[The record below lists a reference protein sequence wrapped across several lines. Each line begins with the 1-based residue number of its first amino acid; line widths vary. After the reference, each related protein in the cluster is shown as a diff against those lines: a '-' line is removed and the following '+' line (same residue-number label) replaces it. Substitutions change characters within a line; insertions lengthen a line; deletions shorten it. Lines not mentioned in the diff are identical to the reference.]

1 MKKFL
6 YTITITLCCL
16 LTCTPSQVLGSNEKA
31 DWPVHLRILAGPEGG
46 QWFTLSDPVAR
57 ILSQEVLPSTYRK
70 GGGISNIQNL
80 NKRIGDMGFSLT
92 SFLGG
97 AVSGAPE
104 YSDIKTDS
112 ISVIGNV
119 YPQVLYFLVRT
130 EFLTKHHITDLGD
143 LLKLHAPVRL
153 ALLKKGTASE
163 FFIRILFKYG
173 YNMNYALLRGQGWRI
188 FFNNYPETADEFVSG
203 NLDCFAYT
211 AGTHVPLLLDMENYT
226 KFTALPISDKVLNKL
241 AKKFKFGNY
250 VISPN
255 VYKGVTRPIK
265 TLSDYTCMIVRKD
278 LPNDLVY
285 SILTSLW
292 NHREDLSKELIE
304 FKNYSTATAVPKGVP
319 LHPGAKKF
327 WNDIQK

>member
-6 YTITITLCCL
+6 YTMTLAVSCL
-16 LTCTPSQVLGSNEKA
+16 LICVSSDVLGNDEKTT
-31 DWPVHLRILAGPEGG
+31 WPLHLQILAGPEGG
-46 QWFTLSDPVAR
+46 QWFSLSAR
-57 ILSQEVLPSTYRK
+57 VSQILSREVLPSTYRK
-70 GGGISNIQNL
+70 GGGISNIKKL
-80 NKRIGDMGFSLT
+80 NSKMGDLGFSLT

-130 EFLTKHHITDLGD
+130 EFVTKYHIANLGD
-143 LLKLHAPVRL
+143 LLKLRAPVRL
-153 ALLKKGTASE
+153 ALLKRGTASE

-173 YNMNYALLRGQGWRI
+173 YNMDYSLLRGQGWRI

-226 KFTALPISDKVLNKL
+226 KFTALPISDNVLNKL

-250 VISPN
+250 IISPN
-255 VYKGVTRPIK
+255 VYKGISEPIK

-278 LPNDLVY
+278 LPDDLVY
-285 SILTSLW
+285 EILASLW
-292 NHREDLSKELIE
+292 KHREDLSKELIE
-304 FKNYSTATAVPKGVP
+304 FKNYSTETAVPKGVP
-319 LHPGAKKF
+319 LHPGAEKF
-327 WNDIQK
+327 WNSLQE